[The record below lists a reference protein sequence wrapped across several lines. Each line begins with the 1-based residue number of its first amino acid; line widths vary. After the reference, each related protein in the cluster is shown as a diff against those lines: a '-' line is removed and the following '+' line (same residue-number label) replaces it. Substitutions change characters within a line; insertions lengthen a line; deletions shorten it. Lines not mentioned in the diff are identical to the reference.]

1 MRVARRNGREI
12 GWLLAL
18 ASLASACASPVAISI
33 ASPRAIHRYLT
44 QNALTTDEPSTFSL
58 IELRRYDLLELSHDD
73 PDLTLA
79 RLHELAIQQ
88 GLPAEALF
96 ALAELS
102 FLRAEKKHDPGR
114 YGAAALYAY
123 AFLFPEEKRE
133 PLDPLDP
140 RSRVAADLYNRSL
153 ASAFQREA
161 GGTVVMRPDGLDLPF
176 GHFTAEPGE
185 PPDLGG
191 YASKSIRPVA
201 ELAVV
206 GIRNRY
212 RRPGIGAPL
221 AATLTPTPASEAQ
234 PVPMSPH
241 TYVPLTA
248 VTRVDAPLAQI
259 RSGRV
264 SGRVELF
271 PTLDVDTVEV
281 VGRTVELEAEPT
293 AALVAGLSESRFW
306 QQELKAFLGDLV
318 GVKTSTG
325 IAGLRPYRGDR
336 IPIVFVH
343 GTASSPGRWADMTN
357 DLIADPRLRHRF
369 AFWFFRYDSGN
380 PIAYS
385 AWQLRNALTQAVARA
400 DPGGANPCLR
410 DMVVLGHSQGG
421 LLTKMT
427 SIDSGDVFWRGISDK
442 PFDEVKLAP
451 DDRELLRNV
460 VFVKPLPFVRR
471 VVFLATPHRG
481 SYLAGPQ
488 LVQRL
493 AQRLVTLPSDVV
505 RVGADLATLGPTGTL
520 ATGRV
525 ATSIDNMSPGH
536 RFIRV
541 LSGIP
546 VRPGV
551 TAHSII
557 SVDDDGPLEDASDGV
572 VKYQSAHVDGVE
584 SELVVHSPHSGMQ
597 AAPPTI
603 EEMRRILLE
612 HSATSACPAPRVGRS
627 PGIASGQNGPADGP
641 ALDRPMLPIAEPKR
655 PE

>member
-1 MRVARRNGREI
+1 MLVLVRMTRRSGSAI
-12 GWLLAL
+12 TWLLAP
-18 ASLASACASPVAISI
+18 AVLASACASPVAISTE
-33 ASPRAIHRYLT
+33 SPRVIHRYLT
-44 QNALTTDEPSTFSL
+44 QSALTTNEPSNFSM
-58 IELRRYDLLELSHDD
+58 IELRRYDLLELFDDD

-88 GLPAEALF
+88 GLPAQALF

-102 FLRAEKKHDPGR
+102 FLHAEKAHDPGR
-114 YGAAALYAY
+114 FGAAALYAY
-123 AFLFPEEKRE
+123 AFLFPEEERP

-140 RSRVAADLYNRSL
+140 RSRIAADLYNRAL
-153 ASAFQREA
+153 ASAFQREE
-161 GGTVVMRPDGLDLPF
+161 GGAVVMRPDGLDLPF
-176 GHFTAEPGE
+176 GHFTPEAGE

-191 YASKSIRPVA
+191 YAIKSIRPVA

-241 TYVPLTA
+241 TYVPLT
-248 VTRVDAPLAQI
+248 VVMRVDAPLAQI

-264 SGRVELF
+264 AGRVELF

-281 VGRTVELEAEPT
+281 VGRAVALEAEPT

-343 GTASSPGRWADMTN
+343 GTASSPGRWADMAN
-357 DLIADPRLRHRF
+357 DLIADSRLRHRF

-385 AWQLRNALTQAVARA
+385 GWQLRNALTLAVARA
-400 DPGGANPCLR
+400 DPGEANRCLR

-421 LLTKMT
+421 LLTKLT
-427 SIDSGDVFWRGISDK
+427 SVDVGDTFWRGISDK
-442 PFDEVKLAP
+442 AFDEVKLEP

-460 VFVKPLPFVRR
+460 LFVKPLPFVRR

-493 AQRLVTLPSDVV
+493 AQRLVTLPSDVL

-520 ATGRV
+520 ASGRMP
-525 ATSIDNMSPGH
+525 TSIDNMSPNH
-536 RFIRV
+536 RFIRA

-546 VRPGV
+546 VSPRV
-551 TAHSII
+551 TAHSIVA
-557 SVDDDGPLEDASDGV
+557 VDDDGPLEDASDGV
-572 VKYQSAHVDGVE
+572 VKYQSAHIDGVE

-597 AAPPTI
+597 AAPSTI

-612 HSATSACPAPRVGRS
+612 HSATSACPAPAAVRS
-627 PGIASGQNGPADGP
+627 PGTASPAFGV
-641 ALDRPMLPIAEPKR
+641 E
-655 PE
+655 